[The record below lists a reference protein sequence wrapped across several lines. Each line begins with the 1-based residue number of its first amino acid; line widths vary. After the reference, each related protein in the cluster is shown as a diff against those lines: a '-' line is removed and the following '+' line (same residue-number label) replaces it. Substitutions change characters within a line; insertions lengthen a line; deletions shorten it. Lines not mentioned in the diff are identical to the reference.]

1 MASTQGDPRVLYS
14 INNIRAYHL
23 QDGEETDLTPSGPQT
38 LSLLMVPTVS
48 PAQQQ
53 QETGS
58 APEED
63 FYLHLHLPPELDMPL
78 PATTQIYHQ
87 PPNSYLIPRWDLGP
101 DAGAFIRLQF
111 PGIGSG
117 AGKVSQEDVDTFETI
132 LAQCTAFLERAAPP
146 SSHAPYNPA
155 DYAPGEGYISSS
167 DQKSSDGKGQI
178 VLVDEEDGSVVGEL
192 SEGYK
197 VVEKPDVKPGSKNP
211 VEIQLPSPG
220 EDHQIS
226 VSNVSEEYLRMA
238 RHPAYKDST
247 IVQTSARASRLIVTG
262 SAYLANK
269 LTTGADSF
277 AQRTK
282 PNPEPLNFSPATQ
295 ERIRKVHNLSQSAV
309 GLSARTVG
317 SIGRVAQNLG
327 ANLARRKDMP
337 KGSSRQGYD
346 SNGNPVNIK
355 TGVLNK
361 SLIAF
366 TTLMDGIEEGARTVL
381 NSGSTAATS
390 MIQHRY
396 GPEAGNVAS
405 DITRG
410 FRNVGLVYIDATGVS
425 RRAVLKSVARGMIV
439 GRMHNGQQ
447 VVVGSGDGGQVP
459 PDGSSGKTEYAY
471 YGGSN
476 NGLGNSNTPRSSSRS
491 RLPAPPRRLTRTP
504 SPPPAYGAA
513 GTYSL
518 PGGNSTTVS
527 GKR

>member
-1 MASTQGDPRVLYS
+1 MASTHGDPRVLYS
-14 INNIRAYHL
+14 INNIRAYHI

-38 LSLLMVPTVS
+38 LSLLMVPTMS
-48 PAQQQ
+48 PEQQ

-58 APEED
+58 TPEED

-117 AGKVSQEDVDTFETI
+117 STKVSQEDVDTFETI

-155 DYAPGEGYISSS
+155 DYAPGEGYISSPN
-167 DQKSSDGKGQI
+167 QKDPDSKGFGQI

-220 EDHQIS
+220 EEHQIS

-262 SAYLANK
+262 SAFLANK
-269 LTTGADSF
+269 LTSSADSF
-277 AQRTK
+277 TQRTK

-317 SIGRVAQNLG
+317 GIGRVAQNFG
-327 ANLARRKDMP
+327 ATLARRKDTP

-346 SNGNPVNIK
+346 SNGNPVAIK

-410 FRNVGLVYIDATGVS
+410 FRNVGLVYIDAAGVS

-447 VVVGSGDGGQVP
+447 VVVGNGDGGQVP
-459 PDGSSGKTEYAY
+459 PDGKAEYTY
-471 YGGSN
+471 YGGST
-476 NGLGNSNTPRSSSRS
+476 NGLGSSGSQRSSSRG
-491 RLPAPPRRLTRTP
+491 RLPAPPRRHTRTP

-518 PGGNSTTVS
+518 GSNTTSAS
-527 GKR
+527 GKP